1 MKIKIITH
9 ERVLYD
15 GEAEKV
21 IARDTQ
27 GEFEILQ
34 NHVPCMKVLATCAI
48 QIFNGGECFKFATM
62 GGILQLKDNEILVLT
77 DIAESGKEIDIERAK
92 AALSRA
98 EHRLKEMSAETDAK
112 RAEAAKARALAR
124 LKASLEI

>member
-9 ERVLYD
+9 KHVLYD

-34 NHVPCMKVLATCAI
+34 NHVPCMKVLVTGVLKI
-48 QIFNGGECFKFATM
+48 YNGENLSKYAVM
-62 GGILQLKDNEILVLT
+62 GGILQFKDNNILILT
-77 DIAESGKEIDIERAK
+77 DIAENGKDIDVQRAK
-92 AALSRA
+92 ASLSRA
-98 EHRLKEMSAETDAK
+98 ENRLKEKSAEIDAK
-112 RAEAAKARALAR
+112 RAEASRARALAR
-124 LKASLEI
+124 LKASLEN